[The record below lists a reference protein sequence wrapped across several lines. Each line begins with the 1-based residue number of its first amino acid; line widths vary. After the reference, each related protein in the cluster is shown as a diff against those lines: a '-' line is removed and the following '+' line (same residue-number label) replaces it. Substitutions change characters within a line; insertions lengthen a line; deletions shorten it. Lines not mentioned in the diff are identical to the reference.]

1 MAFVGVGTE
10 VVCKFRFIGMH
21 TFESYD
27 EGKRVLAYDL
37 EFVPVS
43 GSKDDTAENKKFWK
57 YTPSGSFKFATINAE
72 AAKLFK
78 FGHEY
83 YVTFREAPAEV
94 SRPPIMVLE
103 GTKNGNNKNTT

>member
-10 VVCKFRFIGMH
+10 VVCKFRFVAMH
-21 TFESYD
+21 TFESWD
-27 EGKRVLAYDL
+27 GDKRVLGYDL

-43 GSKDDTAENKKFWK
+43 GSKDDTAENKTFWK

-94 SRPPIMVLE
+94 SRPPIIVLE
-103 GTKNGNNKNTT
+103 GIKDVKDKNTT

>member
-1 MAFVGVGTE
+1 MSYVGVGRE
-10 VVCKFRFIGMH
+10 VVCKFRFTAMH

-27 EGKRVLAYDL
+27 EGKRVLGYDL

-43 GSKDDTAENKKFWK
+43 GSKDDTAENKLFWK
-57 YTPSGSFKFATINAE
+57 YTPAGSFKFATINAE
-72 AAKLFK
+72 AAKMFK

-94 SRPPIMVLE
+94 SRPAIIVSEATP
-103 GTKNGNNKNTT
+103 K